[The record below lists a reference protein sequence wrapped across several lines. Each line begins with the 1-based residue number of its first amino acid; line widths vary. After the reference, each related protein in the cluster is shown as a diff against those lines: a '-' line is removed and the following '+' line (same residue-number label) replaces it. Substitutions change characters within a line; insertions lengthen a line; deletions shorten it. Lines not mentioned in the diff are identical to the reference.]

1 MMMRN
6 ACFAFVC
13 SLVATTTSAQTVP
26 GRQALENGVRA
37 CQKTVEEVAKFVLK
51 ENKHASLAAWNKANP
66 DARLFN
72 AQVGVSYGDGKSVA
86 ILNVAPTRTGKCDSV
101 YTTIFTTETPCAVAR
116 ETTFK
121 DWKFGGELG
130 GMLVLEN
137 KDGSL
142 SKILLPMQSGCV
154 MVTTEVTYE

>member
-1 MMMRN
+1 MIRL
-6 ACFAFVC
+6 ACFAFVG
-13 SLVATTTSAQTVP
+13 SVVASATSAQTVP
-26 GRQALENGVRA
+26 GRQAQENGVRA
-37 CQKTVEEVAKFVLK
+37 CQKTVEEVAKFVLR
-51 ENKHASLAAWNKANP
+51 ENKHASLAAWNKATP

-86 ILNVAPTRTGKCDSV
+86 ILNVAPTRTGKCDSA

-130 GMLVLEN
+130 GMVVLEN

-142 SKILLPMQSGCV
+142 SKILLPTPTGCV
-154 MVTTEVTYE
+154 FVTTEVTYE

>member
-1 MMMRN
+1 MIKN

-13 SLVATTTSAQTVP
+13 SVMANATSAQTVP

-37 CQKTVEEVAKFVLK
+37 CQKTVDEMAKFVLR

-72 AQVGVSYGDGKSVA
+72 AQIGVSYGDGKSVT

-101 YTTIFTTETPCAVAR
+101 YTTIFATETLCAVAR

-130 GMLVLEN
+130 GMVVLEN
-137 KDGSL
+137 KDASL
-142 SKILLPMQSGCV
+142 SKILLPTPSGCV
-154 MVTTEVTYE
+154 FVTTEVNYE